1 MRSRV
6 IGPIVPAVIRNG
18 SLGIGQFPASDGVGG
33 DSTKADGGEGQ
44 RAPEARSPAPL
55 ARERLIRRRRLRR
68 MGETAGRLGHQ
79 RHTHRPRDR
88 RAGERHIGPSR
99 VARIAA
105 CHDRKRASRVSR
117 TLRASGPCVD
127 MGCEPIT
134 ATTLA
139 LGLNERT
146 RPSPTRSPTTPQQ

>member
-55 ARERLIRRRRLRR
+55 ARERSSD
-68 MGETAGRLGHQ
+68 A
-79 RHTHRPRDR
+79 
-88 RAGERHIGPSR
+88 
-99 VARIAA
+99 AA
-105 CHDRKRASRVSR
+105 CVGWVKPPGGSGTNGTRTGRATGGPESGTSAHRVSR
-117 TLRASGPCVD
+117 ASPRAMTASARA
-127 MGCEPIT
+127 GCRARCGRAAHAST
-134 ATTLA
+134 WAA
-139 LGLNERT
+139 
-146 RPSPTRSPTTPQQ
+146 SRSLPRRSRWD